1 MVSFNSRNSPRTSTV
16 IFFARSPFATAV
28 VTAAILR
35 TCEVRLDAMRFTL
48 SVKSFHVPATPGTT
62 AWPPSL
68 PSVPTSR
75 ATRVTSDAKPPS
87 CSTIVL
93 MASLR
98 CKNSPPTPTALFS
111 RTLPDATATVPPT
124 TLPPCAAGRA
134 DLVGPAADRARHG
147 HALLELAFLADDA
160 THAGDLAGAA
170 RADRQDLVERV
181 RDLAVDAGE
190 ARRQPR
196 AEVTGLVAEQRA
208 EQRIRER

>member
-48 SVKSFHVPATPGTT
+48 SVKSFQVPATPLTL

-87 CSTIVL
+87 CSTIAFTILAVRKNFPSSGWPLIRVAMVL
-93 MASLR
+93 D
-98 CKNSPPTPTALFS
+98 KSPF
-111 RTLPDATATVPPT
+111 ATAPITRAISFVGRTRSPIKSLTDPIALAQESDTSESDALCAIRPFFPT
-124 TLPPCAAGRA
+124 SRPMRSSSCVMR
-134 DLVGPAADRARHG
+134 
-147 HALLELAFLADDA
+147 
-160 THAGDLAGAA
+160 
-170 RADRQDLVERV
+170 
-181 RDLAVDAGE
+181 
-190 ARRQPR
+190 
-196 AEVTGLVAEQRA
+196 
-208 EQRIRER
+208 